1 MLRIGCA
8 IVVEQLVI
16 RADLLVYLVHV
27 HLNDSGKGII
37 VRVAR
42 FSCLEED
49 IRVLSASSLAGMIG
63 IQRML
68 TECVDRIHI
77 RHILQILVIPGL
89 DLLDLMGG
97 TESIEEIDEGKAS
110 LDRSEMCHGGQVH
123 NLLHAA
129 FAEHGASGLTAG
141 IYVGMISE
149 NAQRVGSDRSR
160 GNVEHTG
167 KLLTGDLVEVGNH
180 QKQTLRCRIGG
191 RQSTCCQGTVNGTSR
206 TGLGLHLRNLY
217 GLSEHVLSVCCRPF
231 IGSFCHRG

>member
-1 MLRIGCA
+1 MLCIGCA
-8 IVVEQLVI
+8 VVVEQLVI
-16 RADLLVYLVHV
+16 RADLLVHLVHV
-27 HLNDSGKGII
+27 HLNDSGKSVI

-167 KLLTGDLVEVGNH
+167 KLLTGNLVEVGDH
-180 QKQTLRCRIGG
+180 QEQTL
-191 RQSTCCQGTVNGTSR
+191 
-206 TGLGLHLRNLY
+206 
-217 GLSEHVLSVCCRPF
+217 
-231 IGSFCHRG
+231 